1 MREMKPDSYWE
12 LWVNSPLDYMQIDR
26 EDYIVNKCIADNHL
40 LESIKEGEVSIRCI
54 TAIKGV
60 CMSEMRN
67 IIV

>member
-1 MREMKPDSYWE
+1 MRAMKPDSCWE

-26 EDYIVNKCIADNHL
+26 EDYIVNKYL
-40 LESIKEGEVSIRCI
+40 LESIKEGEVNIRCI

-60 CMSEMRN
+60 CVSEMRD

>member
-1 MREMKPDSYWE
+1 M
-12 LWVNSPLDYMQIDR
+12 NSPLDYMQIDR

-40 LESIKEGEVSIRCI
+40 LESIKEGEVNIRCI

-60 CMSEMRN
+60 CVSEMRD